1 MTNKEEIRF
10 KDLEREIELLFCDAE
25 NNKKVILDEHVHKFR
40 ELNSL
45 HIKLLIE
52 TNQITGGIQEDVN
65 YIKAK
70 LGLKN

>member
-52 TNQITGGIQEDVN
+52 TNQITGGIQGRCKL
-65 YIKAK
+65 YKIKVRP
-70 LGLKN
+70 